1 MMRVVFFKGIY
12 LFVVFMCVCLHA
24 FMCTRHVPE
33 TMEAIWMIVFESR
46 SHARAAR
53 TLNG

>member
-24 FMCTRHVPE
+24 FMCTTHVPK